1 MPTTA
6 QLKEILIVPV
16 PGQLQDVRI
25 EPGQPV
31 PKVRVNELD
40 SLPSS
45 CDAWEDLEQ
54 KRQRLREQAEQAE
67 YEEACKCFKALRAM
81 VKERQSGA
89 LSLGGRTLVKN
100 WRRYRR
106 FVKKT
111 AKSDFFGD
119 PATQDRP
126 ATLGIF
132 GDLKKAWGE
141 MASVYGVLSFVRAF
155 VYFWIRIFFWIPYH
169 TIRFAVALAWQV
181 ALPGIFILLCNERVY
196 LLFHILNPCAWYGH
210 WLLRKLDV
218 GTSDATRDIQAA
230 YEAMAPAY
238 GTYHKMVVR
247 GLFWYYTVV
256 LGLVAL
262 DVSFFVALDVSFL
275 KCRKEDC
282 LPLVCL
288 LVSVLPLLLASLLR
302 GIVTPSPQKIKKATA
317 RLCRFYVTVG
327 ESTERKRKRLDEV
340 LRDFVAREREDNADE
355 NLKFSSGK
363 FVLGQPK
370 KAALGVNRILGGS
383 DKELWSGMGRGLQA
397 IRDEFMEH
405 GTDEDRECFE
415 YVVNGTAGSLAKTWP
430 HAGGRVMDEFRSPAD
445 EDGRAGKPLSYFVNH
460 PSALE
465 AELLEEHVVCLR
477 LYTTACY
484 RSLNSPLRERAK
496 AEESAG
502 LAASAPMPPPHPF
515 KVTIAYLADGIK
527 RLRAVGASRD
537 DRHER
542 RDFWRGMRNVE
553 VPDEFSVD
561 GGTEYAPMST
571 SSDLSVALAYS
582 NKSEKRLL
590 FKVATNGFI
599 ERGAD
604 LRFLSAF
611 PNEAEFLYPPLTYL
625 RPTKIRDTICI
636 GQGSEKVE
644 YTVIE
649 VEPKQ

>member
-1 MPTTA
+1 M
-6 QLKEILIVPV
+6 
-16 PGQLQDVRI
+16 
-25 EPGQPV
+25 
-31 PKVRVNELD
+31 
-40 SLPSS
+40 
-45 CDAWEDLEQ
+45 
-54 KRQRLREQAEQAE
+54 
-67 YEEACKCFKALRAM
+67 
-81 VKERQSGA
+81 
-89 LSLGGRTLVKN
+89 
-100 WRRYRR
+100 
-106 FVKKT
+106 
-111 AKSDFFGD
+111 
-119 PATQDRP
+119 
-126 ATLGIF
+126 
-132 GDLKKAWGE
+132 
-141 MASVYGVLSFVRAF
+141 
-155 VYFWIRIFFWIPYH
+155 H
-169 TIRFAVALAWQV
+169 
-181 ALPGIFILLCNERVY
+181 

-218 GTSDATRDIQAA
+218 GTSDAPRDIQAA

-238 GTYHKMVVR
+238 GWYIQMMICEIPTVFLNWILCIILLGETKVLAKFPWI
-247 GLFWYYTVV
+247 LFGPLIFFLV
-256 LGLVAL
+256 LFCRRVDVA
-262 DVSFFVALDVSFL
+262 
-275 KCRKEDC
+275 R
-282 LPLVCL
+282 
-288 LVSVLPLLLASLLR
+288 
-302 GIVTPSPQKIKKATA
+302 SPEQIKRATA
-317 RLCRFYVTVG
+317 KLCRFYVTVG

-340 LRDFVAREREDNADE
+340 LRDFVTRERKDNADE

-370 KAALGVNRILGGS
+370 NAALGVNRILGGS

-430 HAGGRVMDEFRSPAD
+430 HAGGLVMDEFRSPAD

-477 LYTTACY
+477 LYTTASY

-625 RPTKIRDTICI
+625 QPTKIRDTICI

>member
-6 QLKEILIVPV
+6 QLKEILIVPL

-31 PKVRVNELD
+31 PKVRDNELD

-218 GTSDATRDIQAA
+218 GTSDAPRDIQAA

-238 GTYHKMVVR
+238 GWYIQMMICEIPTVFLNWILYIILLGPTKVLAKFKLPESAVPWI
-247 GLFWYYTVV
+247 LFGPHIFFLV
-256 LGLVAL
+256 LFFRRVDVA
-262 DVSFFVALDVSFL
+262 
-275 KCRKEDC
+275 R
-282 LPLVCL
+282 
-288 LVSVLPLLLASLLR
+288 
-302 GIVTPSPQKIKKATA
+302 SPEQIKRATA
-317 RLCRFYVTVG
+317 KLCRFYVTVG

-430 HAGGRVMDEFRSPAD
+430 HAGGLVMDEFRSPAD

-625 RPTKIRDTICI
+625 QPTKIRDTICI

>member
-6 QLKEILIVPV
+6 QLKEILIVPG

-31 PKVRVNELD
+31 PKVRDHELD

-67 YEEACKCFKALRAM
+67 YVKACKFFKDLRAV
-81 VKERQSGA
+81 VKERQAGG
-89 LSLGGRTLVKN
+89 LSLRGVTLGKR
-100 WRRYRR
+100 W
-106 FVKKT
+106 KT
-111 AKSDFFGD
+111 YSRKARKEMKTLSSGN
-119 PATQDRP
+119 P
-126 ATLGIF
+126 ATLEPGF
-132 GDLKKAWGE
+132 WGKYKESWEDLKSVFGCFAKIAFPMVVLIAPLVFLIESFSLIVGF
-141 MASVYGVLSFVRAF
+141 ATFAFTQLLFSVY
-155 VYFWIRIFFWIPYH
+155 
-169 TIRFAVALAWQV
+169 
-181 ALPGIFILLCNERVY
+181 ILLCNERVQL
-196 LLFHILNPCAWYGH
+196 LLFPWAWYEH

-218 GTSDATRDIQAA
+218 GTSDAPRDIQAA

-238 GTYHKMVVR
+238 LTYYKSVNRKLLINPVIY
-247 GLFWYYTVV
+247 L
-256 LGLVAL
+256 
-262 DVSFFVALDVSFL
+262 VSFGVLDAYFFKLPKSAFAPIYFSIAALTFQW
-275 KCRKEDC
+275 
-282 LPLVCL
+282 P
-288 LVSVLPLLLASLLR
+288 R
-302 GIVTPSPQKIKKATA
+302 GIVTPDPEKIKKATA
-317 RLCRFYVTVG
+317 KLCLFYVTVG

-340 LRDFVAREREDNADE
+340 LRDFVTRERERNADE

-370 KAALGVNRILGGS
+370 NAALGVNRILGGS

-430 HAGGRVMDEFRSPAD
+430 HAGGLVMDEFRSPAD

-496 AEESAG
+496 AEEPAG

-625 RPTKIRDTICI
+625 HPTGKRDTICI

-649 VEPKQ
+649 VEPKL

>member
-1 MPTTA
+1 M
-6 QLKEILIVPV
+6 ILV
-16 PGQLQDVRI
+16 
-25 EPGQPV
+25 
-31 PKVRVNELD
+31 
-40 SLPSS
+40 
-45 CDAWEDLEQ
+45 
-54 KRQRLREQAEQAE
+54 
-67 YEEACKCFKALRAM
+67 
-81 VKERQSGA
+81 
-89 LSLGGRTLVKN
+89 
-100 WRRYRR
+100 
-106 FVKKT
+106 
-111 AKSDFFGD
+111 
-119 PATQDRP
+119 
-126 ATLGIF
+126 
-132 GDLKKAWGE
+132 
-141 MASVYGVLSFVRAF
+141 
-155 VYFWIRIFFWIPYH
+155 
-169 TIRFAVALAWQV
+169 
-181 ALPGIFILLCNERVY
+181 
-196 LLFHILNPCAWYGH
+196 
-210 WLLRKLDV
+210 
-218 GTSDATRDIQAA
+218 
-230 YEAMAPAY
+230 
-238 GTYHKMVVR
+238 
-247 GLFWYYTVV
+247 
-256 LGLVAL
+256 
-262 DVSFFVALDVSFL
+262 
-275 KCRKEDC
+275 
-282 LPLVCL
+282 
-288 LVSVLPLLLASLLR
+288 SLLR
-302 GIVTPSPQKIKKATA
+302 GYVTPSPQKIKKATA

-327 ESTERKRKRLDEV
+327 ESTERKRKQLDEV

-430 HAGGRVMDEFRSPAD
+430 HAGGLVMDEFRSPAD

-460 PSALE
+460 PSAME

-496 AEESAG
+496 AEEPAG

-649 VEPKQ
+649 VEPKL

>member
-1 MPTTA
+1 
-6 QLKEILIVPV
+6 
-16 PGQLQDVRI
+16 
-25 EPGQPV
+25 
-31 PKVRVNELD
+31 
-40 SLPSS
+40 
-45 CDAWEDLEQ
+45 
-54 KRQRLREQAEQAE
+54 
-67 YEEACKCFKALRAM
+67 
-81 VKERQSGA
+81 
-89 LSLGGRTLVKN
+89 
-100 WRRYRR
+100 
-106 FVKKT
+106 
-111 AKSDFFGD
+111 
-119 PATQDRP
+119 
-126 ATLGIF
+126 
-132 GDLKKAWGE
+132 
-141 MASVYGVLSFVRAF
+141 
-155 VYFWIRIFFWIPYH
+155 
-169 TIRFAVALAWQV
+169 
-181 ALPGIFILLCNERVY
+181 
-196 LLFHILNPCAWYGH
+196 
-210 WLLRKLDV
+210 V
-218 GTSDATRDIQAA
+218 GTSDAPRDIQAA

-238 GTYHKMVVR
+238 DSYINMATLDLLMNIPVFIISLILLPNSAKTAA
-247 GLFWYYTVV
+247 GL
-256 LGLVAL
+256 
-262 DVSFFVALDVSFL
+262 SFFGFL
-275 KCRKEDC
+275 AMM
-282 LPLVCL
+282 
-288 LVSVLPLLLASLLR
+288 VLSGRRIL
-302 GIVTPSPQKIKKATA
+302 VTPGPDAIKRATA
-317 RLCRFYVTVG
+317 NLCQFHVTVG
-327 ESTERKRKRLDEV
+327 ESTERKRLDDV
-340 LRDFVAREREDNADE
+340 LRDFVTRERERNADE

-415 YVVNGTAGSLAKTWP
+415 YVVNGTAGSSAKTWP
-430 HAGGRVMDEFRSPAD
+430 HAGGLVMDELRSPAD

-460 PSALE
+460 PSAME

-484 RSLNSPLRERAK
+484 RSLNNPLRERAK
-496 AEESAG
+496 AEES
-502 LAASAPMPPPHPF
+502 ASAPMPPPHPF

-537 DRHER
+537 DRHAR

-590 FKVATNGFI
+590 FKVATHGFI
-599 ERGAD
+599 DRGAD

-625 RPTKIRDTICI
+625 RPTGKRDTICI

-649 VEPKQ
+649 VEPKL